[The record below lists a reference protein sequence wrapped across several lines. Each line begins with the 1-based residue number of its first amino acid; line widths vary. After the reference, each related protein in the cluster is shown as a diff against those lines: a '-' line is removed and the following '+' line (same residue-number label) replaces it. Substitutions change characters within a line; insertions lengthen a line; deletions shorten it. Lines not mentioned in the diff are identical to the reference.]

1 LINFFDSINDDRYI
15 FYKNCIKKYLKEK
28 NKKILVIG
36 SSHKDILV
44 FDSLNFTNI
53 THSNL
58 LPSET
63 TRAFGNNENY
73 MKILKK
79 NKIDLIDMR
88 KIPYTN
94 NSFDFVVTN
103 ASIHHCS
110 QPHLAFIE
118 MLRVAR
124 EKIIIIEARD
134 SMMIRV
140 ASKLK
145 LSEEI
150 EFSSIDKNSNDEN
163 LGGVDGSSVPNFVY
177 RWTEREVYK
186 LTKSYQPL
194 NNYKI
199 SYEYGLSIEDSKKD
213 KILIF
218 WILKYFIYFF
228 FFIFKKQK
236 NLFAIIIE
244 K

>member
-1 LINFFDSINDDRYI
+1 MSFFDSINDDRYF
-15 FYKNCIKKYLKEK
+15 FYKNCIKRNLKEK

-44 FDSLNFTNI
+44 FESLNFTNI

-58 LPSET
+58 LPTET

-73 MKILKK
+73 KNILKK
-79 NKIDLIDMR
+79 IKIDLIDMR
-88 KIPYTN
+88 KIPHVDS
-94 NSFDFVVTN
+94 SFDYVVTN

-118 MLRVAR
+118 MLRVAK
-124 EKIIIIEARD
+124 EKVIIIEARD
-134 SMMIRV
+134 SMMIRI

-145 LSEEI
+145 LAEEI
-150 EFSSIDKNSNDEN
+150 EFSSINKDSNDEN
-163 LGGVDGSSVPNFVY
+163 LGGVDGSNIPNFVY

-186 LTKSYQPL
+186 LIKSYQPL

-213 KILIF
+213 KILFF

-228 FFIFKKQK
+228 YFIFKKQR